1 MAVNASPS
9 GALPMPLR
17 AVFFD
22 LGETLIDETRMWR
35 EWAAYMD
42 VPEQAFMAAFEEV
55 IAEGEHHH
63 RAFECLR
70 PGFDPKAAQRQR
82 VADGTRYLFRTSDL
96 YPDARACLASL
107 RQAGYFV
114 GIAGNQSRDLL
125 ESILALGLDADIITT
140 SEHLGFEKPSPK
152 FYEALLSQT
161 GFRPDQAAYVG
172 DRVDNDILPARAV
185 GMTTVFIER
194 GPWGRIHAGRG
205 DAACADIRISALSDL
220 TAALAR

>member
-1 MAVNASPS
+1 
-9 GALPMPLR
+9 MPVK

-42 VPEQAFMAAFEEV
+42 VPEQTFMTALETV

-63 RAFECLR
+63 RAFERLR

-82 VADGTRYLFRTSDL
+82 VADGTRYLFKPSDL
-96 YPDARACLASL
+96 YPDAAPCLTSL
-107 RQAGYFV
+107 RKAGCFI

-125 ESILALGLDADIITT
+125 ESMLALGLDADIITT

-152 FYEALLSQT
+152 FYEALLAQT
-161 GFRPDQAAYVG
+161 GFRPDEAAYVG

-194 GPWGRIHAGRG
+194 GPWGRIHATSG
-205 DAACADIRISALSDL
+205 DATYADIRIKALSDL
-220 TAALAR
+220 ADALAR